1 MLLMRLPVTVPL
13 KELVAVADEVLKE
26 LLRFDVAVAPLFAA
40 AAAMSVARA
49 SPLLLFCA
57 LLLSCELDC
66 VLSRKLL
73 PTELDCWAWAAKL
86 IAISTAAA
94 IAVRFMKSPP
104 VERLNVEDRPDTGP
118 GRTGGLQQGK
128 CQSMKIA
135 PSC

>member
-49 SPLLLFCA
+49 SPLLLICA
-57 LLLSCELDC
+57 LLLSCELDW

-104 VERLNVEDRPDTGP
+104 VDDSMWKT
-118 GRTGGLQQGK
+118 GRTRVRAGQGEHQQGR
-128 CQSMKIA
+128 CQSKRA
-135 PSC
+135 KPSC